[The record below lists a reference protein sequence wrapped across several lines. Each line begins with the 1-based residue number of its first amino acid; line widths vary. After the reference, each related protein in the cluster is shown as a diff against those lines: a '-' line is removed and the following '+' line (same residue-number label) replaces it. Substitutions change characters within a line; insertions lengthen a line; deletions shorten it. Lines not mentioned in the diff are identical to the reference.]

1 MTTKK
6 KRKLN
11 GRFIAFTSFLVLML
25 LSIYKIPHFI
35 NVSRLEQ
42 LGYDENAIKAI
53 YKKGLRKEIL
63 KNDYYSAYLNEQI
76 VKDSF
81 NSKYLKLYTLCD
93 YLDDSYFDLYESLK
107 EKKNYTDA
115 ELEQLFSKLKD
126 YDLEPLFV
134 FDKLESINDYI
145 NDCLNHNNSKYS
157 FKVSKD
163 YLKPYENYI
172 EVTNPDKEDVYV
184 STKAFIGTYEP
195 KKLVEID
202 TLHAIKGIKLESR
215 ALKAYVEM
223 CNAIRNE
230 DLDMAIYAYIGY
242 ISYGEQKSLYIDDNN
257 NLRAGFSDMQTGLA
271 VYVLASE
278 NPSAS
283 TFKDCKVYKWLLE
296 HAHEYGFIQ
305 RYPSGKEAIT
315 GHKEVAN
322 MFRYVGTDLANNIHQ
337 SGLSFDEYYFEY
349 LA

>member
-115 ELEQLFSKLKD
+115 ELEQLFSKLGKI
-126 YDLEPLFV
+126 V
-134 FDKLESINDYI
+134 SQ
-145 NDCLNHNNSKYS
+145 NSC
-157 FKVSKD
+157 F
-163 YLKPYENYI
+163 
-172 EVTNPDKEDVYV
+172 
-184 STKAFIGTYEP
+184 
-195 KKLVEID
+195 
-202 TLHAIKGIKLESR
+202 
-215 ALKAYVEM
+215 
-223 CNAIRNE
+223 NE
-230 DLDMAIYAYIGY
+230 
-242 ISYGEQKSLYIDDNN
+242 
-257 NLRAGFSDMQTGLA
+257 
-271 VYVLASE
+271 
-278 NPSAS
+278 
-283 TFKDCKVYKWLLE
+283 
-296 HAHEYGFIQ
+296 
-305 RYPSGKEAIT
+305 
-315 GHKEVAN
+315 
-322 MFRYVGTDLANNIHQ
+322 
-337 SGLSFDEYYFEY
+337 
-349 LA
+349 